1 MTTRIWH
8 PEIAADPLAGDGF
21 ATVDD
26 ASVPQLR
33 QSGWLLATERD
44 EHLERVAAHPS
55 QNRPDDE
62 DQVDDPGKGEG
73 ESGTKAAP
81 HRKGAG
87 TTAGGKAGTEGGE
100 Q

>member
-26 ASVPQLR
+26 AAVPQLR

-55 QNRPDDE
+55 QNRPDD
-62 DQVDDPGKGEG
+62 DDAEHG
-73 ESGTKAAP
+73 ESGDKTTP
-81 HRKGAG
+81 HRRGAG
-87 TTAGGKAGTEGGE
+87 TTAGRRAGTEGGE
-100 Q
+100 